1 MILRK
6 DFMSKGSTRRKQQ
19 ISEMDMQERWN
30 MIFNS
35 PYRKHWKKTKKRV
48 VSDVKKIKKD

>member
-1 MILRK
+1 
-6 DFMSKGSTRRKQQ
+6 MSKGSTRRKQQ